1 MKYDRIII
9 RYGEI
14 STKGKNRN
22 LFIDKLR
29 KSIKPLLRNTPKAKI
44 ESSTRSNVHF
54 IKRGKQ

>member
-14 STKGKNRN
+14 STKGRNRN

-29 KSIKPLLRNTPKAKI
+29 KSIKPLLNNTPNAKI
-44 ESSTRSNVHF
+44 DASP
-54 IKRGKQ
+54 